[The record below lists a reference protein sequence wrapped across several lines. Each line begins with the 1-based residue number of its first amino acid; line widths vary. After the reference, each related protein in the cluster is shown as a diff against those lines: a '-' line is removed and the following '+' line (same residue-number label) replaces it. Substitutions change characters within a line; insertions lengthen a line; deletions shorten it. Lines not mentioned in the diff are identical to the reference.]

1 MAKGWYVLQTFTG
14 HENKV
19 EKFIRMMMDDGTL
32 GDAVSDVKVPSEEV
46 AEVRNGKRRVV
57 NRKFLPGYILIE
69 MDLPERGW
77 KIPCSSIRK
86 IQSVTGFVGTG
97 RNAKPQPISADE
109 AKSILQKTGAIK
121 AERRSQARQD
131 FTVGEE
137 VRIIDGPFESFK
149 GTIEVV
155 NQDKGKLRVMVG
167 IFGRSTPV
175 ELSFSQ
181 VDRNS

>member
-1 MAKGWYVLQTFTG
+1 MAKGWYVLHTFTG

-19 EKFIRMMMDDGTL
+19 EKFIRLMMADGTL
-32 GDAVSDVKVPSEEV
+32 GESVSDVKVPSEEV
-46 AEVRNGKRRVV
+46 TEVRNGKKRTV
-57 NRKFLPGYILIE
+57 NRKFLPGYILVE

-77 KIPCSSIRK
+77 KIPCSAIRK
-86 IQSVTGFVGTG
+86 IQGVTGFVGTG
-97 RNAKPQPISADE
+97 QNAKPQPISADE

-121 AERRSQARQD
+121 TERRIQAKQD
-131 FTVGEE
+131 FQIGEE

-155 NQDKGKLRVMVG
+155 NQEKGKLRVMVG

-175 ELSFSQ
+175 EVSFNQ
-181 VDRNS
+181 VDRN

>member
-1 MAKGWYVLQTFTG
+1 MAKGWYVLHTFTG

-19 EKFIRMMMDDGTL
+19 EKFIRILMADGSL
-32 GDAVSDVKVPSEEV
+32 GEAVVDVKVPSEEV
-46 AEVRNGKRRVV
+46 VEVKNGKKRTV
-57 NRKFLPGYILIE
+57 NRKFLPGYILVE

-77 KIPCSSIRK
+77 KIPCGAIRK
-86 IQSVTGFVGTG
+86 IQGVTGFVGTG
-97 RNAKPQPISADE
+97 QNSKPQPISPEE

-121 AERRSQARQD
+121 TERRVQAKQD
-131 FTVGEE
+131 FNVGEE

-155 NQDKGKLRVMVG
+155 NQEKGKLRVMVG

-175 ELSFSQ
+175 EVNFSQ
-181 VDRNS
+181 VDRG